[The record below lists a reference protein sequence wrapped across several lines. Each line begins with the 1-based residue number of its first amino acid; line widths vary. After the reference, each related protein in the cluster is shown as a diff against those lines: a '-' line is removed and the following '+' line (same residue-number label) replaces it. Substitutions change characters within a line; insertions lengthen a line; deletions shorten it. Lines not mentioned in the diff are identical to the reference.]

1 MRSSRRSLIS
11 AALSDAS
18 SNHGARFHGEQRLP
32 WGFVSVLPWLG
43 PHQHWVF
50 ALIVSVSTLAN
61 SLCAVAWS
69 ASMSDLVPLH
79 IRGRY
84 FVRRNGIFGFWTLV
98 VVLAAGYLAEHYQN
112 SLQVFGVIFACAA
125 MLRMIGLLFLTRMKF
140 PLHVTTRRQ
149 EHESVAGISP
159 FCETA
164 TISGWCS
171 SSVCGDSPQP
181 GHAVL
186 QRLCLAR
193 PALFHARP
201 DRAHDADEPGR
212 SPFAS
217 DVGHP
222 GRPLWQQARLDGL
235 RLSLG
240 GGSAFGLGAGWTGSL
255 CPLVRQLFFVGA
267 TTAVSNSASSI

>member
-1 MRSSRRSLIS
+1 MPAADHLFLRRYLTLHQIMV
-11 AALSDAS
+11 LGFTV
-18 SNHGARFHGEQRLP
+18 NRLP
-32 WGFVSVLPWLG
+32 GFVSVLPWLG

-149 EHESVAGISP
+149 EHEVWRVS
-159 FCETA
+159 
-164 TISGWCS
+164 
-171 SSVCGDSPQP
+171 
-181 GHAVL
+181 L
-186 QRLCLAR
+186 
-193 PALFHARP
+193 
-201 DRAHDADEPGR
+201 R
-212 SPFAS
+212 SAKP
-217 DVGHP
+217 
-222 GRPLWQQARLDGL
+222 
-235 RLSLG
+235 RLSL
-240 GGSAFGLGAGWTGSL
+240 AGAL
-255 CPLVRQLFFVGA
+255 HRFVGIRLNLGMPFYSVYVLRDLHFSMHDLTVL
-267 TTAVSNSASSI
+267 TTLTSLGGLLSLPTWGILADRFGNKPVLMACAFLWVVVALLAWALAGPDRYAHLFVNYFSWARPRRFHSASSI